1 MEFPVPRAEFVL
13 VCSISDSQSYQLQKT
28 GALSP
33 PTKWCG
39 RGLRF
44 CLRTALKELAVL
56 NNLQPPS
63 DAVIL
68 EYWNSILQIRHQ
80 KKMNKLAKKAK

>member
-1 MEFPVPRAEFVL
+1 MEFPVLRNELLL
-13 VCSISDSQSYQLQKT
+13 VSSISCSLSYQLQQA
-28 GALSP
+28 GDLSP

-39 RGLRF
+39 GGLRF

-56 NNLQPPS
+56 NNLLPPS

-68 EYWNSILQIRHQ
+68 EYWNSIIQIRDQ
-80 KKMNKLAKKAK
+80 KKEAKLAIKA

>member
-1 MEFPVPRAEFVL
+1 MEFPVLRNELLL
-13 VCSISDSQSYQLQKT
+13 VSSISCSLSYQLQQA
-28 GALSP
+28 GDLSP

-39 RGLRF
+39 GGLRF

-56 NNLQPPS
+56 NNLLPPS

-68 EYWNSILQIRHQ
+68 EYWSSIIQIRDQ
-80 KKMNKLAKKAK
+80 KKGAKLAIKA